1 MIIRPYSNADENAV
15 IDLWL
20 KCNLTKPWNDPK
32 QDIERKMEVN
42 PELFLVGLVD
52 GKIVATVIGGYEGHR
67 GWINYL
73 GVDPAYQKI
82 GLGRQIMEA
91 VEEKLKAMDCP
102 KINLQ
107 VRGDNK
113 VVVGFYENIGY
124 EVEDRVS
131 MGKRLMND
139 G

>member
-1 MIIRPYSNADENAV
+1 MKIRAYSPRDENAV
-15 IDLWL
+15 IELWQR
-20 KCNLTKPWNDPK
+20 CNLIRSQNNPK
-32 QDIERKMEVN
+32 LDIERKLKVN
-42 PELFLVGLVD
+42 PELFLVGLMD

-73 GVDPAYQKI
+73 GVDPDYQKA

-91 VEEKLKAMDCP
+91 VEEMITVLGCP

-107 VRGDNK
+107 IRGDNK
-113 VVVGFYENIGY
+113 VVVGFYESIGY
-124 EVEDRVS
+124 ATES
-131 MGKRLMND
+131 IINMGKRLVND